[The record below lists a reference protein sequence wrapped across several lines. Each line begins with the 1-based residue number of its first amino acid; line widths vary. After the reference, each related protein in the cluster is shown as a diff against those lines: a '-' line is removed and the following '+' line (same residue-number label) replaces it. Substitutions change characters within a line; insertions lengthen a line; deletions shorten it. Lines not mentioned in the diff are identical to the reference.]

1 MYILNIANAIK
12 KMTVSELRDFMFEN
26 YYKRI
31 RFVKERN
38 YYSMECLKRKDLLML
53 ATKLIENKADP
64 CNDKK
69 HYQSFLR
76 KKKTKKNSVKQ
87 SKIITQQPKLLKT
100 QRLLI

>member
-1 MYILNIANAIK
+1 MYILNIASAIK
-12 KMTVSELRDFMFEN
+12 KMTVNELRDFMFEN
-26 YYKRI
+26 YYKQI

-38 YYSMECLKRKDLLML
+38 HYSMECLKRKGLLML
-53 ATKLIENKADP
+53 ATKLIENKVDP

-76 KKKTKKNSVKQ
+76 KKNKKNLVKQ